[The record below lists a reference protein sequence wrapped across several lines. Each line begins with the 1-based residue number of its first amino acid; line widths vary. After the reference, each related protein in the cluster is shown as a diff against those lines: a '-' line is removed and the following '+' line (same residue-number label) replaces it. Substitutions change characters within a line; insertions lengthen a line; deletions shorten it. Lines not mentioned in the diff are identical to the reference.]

1 MTPPIISIHYE
12 QMSQIVEILA
22 HEETRFTEF
31 TQKFRQEVDAL
42 REGWIGM
49 GAEKFFD
56 EMETDF
62 LPRLKRLGVAL
73 DESQRSVNTIIET
86 FAQAEDQASGAFR
99 DLVVSAALGKVSAAD
114 LSKGT
119 QQGGDPRPEI
129 NDLFEQFRDNR
140 PSYDHNETVGYP
152 RNSIERWLAEQV
164 GLYRPDITRLEADL
178 MDELRFWRGLE
189 GMNALN
195 NLHDEAFASESALFG
210 NGGNANNDG
219 LGDAYRHAYWSA
231 RMTQEFGAD
240 WTQRFTDAHETKPGN
255 QTARDF
261 MDRHNNALG
270 IQIAQ
275 QYPNASPE
283 QMQNLIAQAIQ
294 NGQGVYI
301 PGADQHPVNS
311 PERNTIAESG
321 PVAYTDQ
328 NPNAA
333 NIPVDPNQIPQPGG
347 NASGPR

>member
-12 QMSQIVEILA
+12 QMTQIAKLLSKQEEQISQFI
-22 HEETRFTEF
+22 
-31 TQKFRQEVDAL
+31 QKFQTQVETLRQ
-42 REGWIGM
+42 GWIGM

-62 LPRLKRLGVAL
+62 LPRLKRLSLAL
-73 DESQRSVNTIIET
+73 DESQRGVNTIIET
-86 FAQAEDQASGAFR
+86 FAQAEEQASGAFR
-99 DLVVSAALGKVSAAD
+99 DLISSVMLGKVSASD
-114 LSKGT
+114 LNKGA
-119 QQGGDPRPEI
+119 QQGSDPRPDI
-129 NDLFEQFRDNR
+129 NDLFEQFRNNR

-152 RNSIERWLAEQV
+152 RNPIERWLAEQA
-164 GLYRPDITRLEADL
+164 GLYRRDITRLEADL
-178 MDELRFWRGLE
+178 MDELRFWRGLV
-189 GMNALN
+189 GMNTLN
-195 NLHDEAFASESALFG
+195 DIHDEAFASESTVFG
-210 NGGNANNDG
+210 NTGNANNDG

-270 IQIAQ
+270 IRIAQ
-275 QYPNASPE
+275 QYPNATPE

-294 NGQGVYI
+294 NGEGVYI
-301 PGADQHPVNS
+301 PGADQYPVNS
-311 PERNTIAESG
+311 PERNAIAESG

-328 NPNAA
+328 NPNSAT
-333 NIPVDPNQIPQPGG
+333 IPVDPNQIPAPGG
-347 NASGPR
+347 NASGPG